1 MEHKV
6 FHNITKEV
14 KSMELE
20 KPECKL
26 IGENGNIFNLLGIA
40 SQCLKRAGLRDQ
52 ASEMAERVFQSQS
65 YDEALVIIGE
75 YVDIY

>member
-1 MEHKV
+1 MEHK
-6 FHNITKEV
+6 
-14 KSMELE
+14 

-40 SQCLKRAGLRDQ
+40 SQSLKRVGLKDQ

-65 YDEALVIIGE
+65 YNEALVIIGE
-75 YVDIY
+75 YVDIH